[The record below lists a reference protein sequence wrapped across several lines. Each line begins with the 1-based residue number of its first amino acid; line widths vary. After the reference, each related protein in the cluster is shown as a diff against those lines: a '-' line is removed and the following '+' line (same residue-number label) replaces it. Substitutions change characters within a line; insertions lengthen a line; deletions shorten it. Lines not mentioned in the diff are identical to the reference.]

1 MPSLWKRMEQMLT
14 ANSHA
19 RLDQLENPAH
29 MSQQILRDLD
39 DELDGLRKQ
48 LLASVSRE
56 RKINASLVV
65 LRKQSEAHDQRARQ
79 ALSDGN
85 EANARHHLNL
95 KLKIEREIE
104 QLQQLCQQ
112 QSCWTT
118 SLREERAHLLRERE
132 ELGSQARVISLRKAL
147 QMDGTDVSG
156 DLYSKSVRRR
166 ERMARYSE
174 RVDGGLDELISAQA
188 LRAEELG
195 QAQASDDLAL
205 EDALSALKRDLD
217 QENAA

>member
-56 RKINASLVV
+56 RKINASLGV
-65 LRKQSEAHDQRARQ
+65 LCKQSEAHDQRARQ

-95 KLKIEREIE
+95 KLKLEREIE

-174 RVDGGLDELISAQA
+174 QVDGGLDELISAQA